1 MKNLFCI
8 LAIITSM
15 MFTAC
20 EKEDVIN
27 HDTQKKENI
36 LVFKSIEEFDNT
48 LAKVNAMT
56 ESERLEWEKQQ
67 GFKSFG
73 TICDEFYETIEPE
86 QFKSIEEVRT
96 FVEKNN
102 DKIEFYTSSDGE
114 IYCVTKDFNNSKRY
128 LMNENREYVIGSVI
142 IKDEDNTQPHADL
155 TSNSS
160 FGQQKVPGIP
170 VQSDDVIAQNKIGND
185 NYRMHIWIKTYNY
198 YDSSIYM
205 TFLRNELKLANF
217 ARWLAIWW
225 KRTYSTEYRMTL
237 KTTDVTYGLLVA
249 DTGPNIITRNIKST
263 YIFHSGNL
271 FPLAGGPVNSSP
283 RLVYY
288 DIYARNGKG
297 CLIDNT
303 KTY

>member
-142 IKDEDNTQPHADL
+142 VKDEDNMQPYADL
-155 TSNSS
+155 TSNNS
-160 FGQQKVPGIP
+160 FGQQKVSGIP
-170 VQSDDVIAQNKIGND
+170 VQSDDIIAQNKIGND
-185 NYRMHIWIKTYNY
+185 NYRMHIWIKTFNSFDGYWTY
-198 YDSSIYM
+198 
-205 TFLRNELKLANF
+205 LHRELKLSNF

-225 KRTYSTEYRMTL
+225 ERTYSTEYRITL
-237 KTTDVTYGLLVA
+237 QTTDVTFGLV
-249 DTGPNIITRNIKST
+249 TRGNGSNTIIEGIKSK
-263 YIFHSGNL
+263 YIIGEY
-271 FPLAGGPVNSSP
+271 FPIVGGPGNSSP

-288 DIYARNGKG
+288 DIYARNAKG
-297 CLIDNT
+297 CSIDNT